1 MCDHAN
7 ADMGWP
13 IEILRICL
21 LQKVLKK
28 YYMIKKFNVAIN
40 PKQDGYQRALHQDE
54 FDWKSELKNET
65 AVDTSDL
72 LKMLI

>member
-1 MCDHAN
+1 
-7 ADMGWP
+7 
-13 IEILRICL
+13 
-21 LQKVLKK
+21 
-28 YYMIKKFNVAIN
+28 MIKKFNVAIN